1 MPLKTK
7 RGYNVGV
14 MSNEQ
19 LGVNLREMYFAS
31 VVRGSIS
38 EIMGGKM
45 MSRLNILYIHKHAH
59 TDIYIFQ
66 LKSNDMNSETILFE
80 PQTLFNE

>member
-1 MPLKTK
+1 
-7 RGYNVGV
+7 
-14 MSNEQ
+14 
-19 LGVNLREMYFAS
+19 MYFAS
-31 VVRGSIS
+31 VVRGSIG

-45 MSRLNILYIHKHAH
+45 MSRLNILYIHKHTH

-80 PQTLFNE
+80 PQTLSLLMNEAVTSMAIKTR

>member
-59 TDIYIFQ
+59 TDIYIYF
-66 LKSNDMNSETILFE
+66 S
-80 PQTLFNE
+80 